1 MKNLIFSIF
10 LLLVAACASV
20 PATTV
25 TQTEPPKA
33 RYIFSDK
40 NGLYGLLDENGNEIV
55 SAQYLYID
63 IVKEGMIPAFTI
75 EKEFV
80 FLDET
85 GRKIKDISFHD
96 INPSYREDL
105 LAVADPETGKWG
117 FVDRNLNYVI
127 KPQFEDVWSFID
139 GIALVITQNGLRGI
153 IDKTGKYIVVPQF
166 DDPKGYPWY
175 YDYYQGTFAVLKDG
189 KTRIVDVKNAKIL
202 ETEYVTENYAICI
215 AKENEDLLKAVNE
228 VLASLNES
236 GELQKIVDKYISAGE
251 EETSEETAE

>member
-25 TQTEPPKA
+25 TKTEPPKA

-55 SAQYLYID
+55 PAQYLYID

-85 GRKIKDISFHD
+85 GRKY
-96 INPSYREDL
+96 N
-105 LAVADPETGKWG
+105 GQG
-117 FVDRNLNYVI
+117 FL
-127 KPQFEDVWSFID
+127 
-139 GIALVITQNGLRGI
+139 
-153 IDKTGKYIVVPQF
+153 DK
-166 DDPKGYPWY
+166 
-175 YDYYQGTFAVLKDG
+175 
-189 KTRIVDVKNAKIL
+189 KIL
-202 ETEYVTENYAICI
+202 KKSVFYRSMSCH
-215 AKENEDLLKAVNE
+215 AVSPVFPNSE
-228 VLASLNES
+228 FSL
-236 GELQKIVDKYISAGE
+236 
-251 EETSEETAE
+251 